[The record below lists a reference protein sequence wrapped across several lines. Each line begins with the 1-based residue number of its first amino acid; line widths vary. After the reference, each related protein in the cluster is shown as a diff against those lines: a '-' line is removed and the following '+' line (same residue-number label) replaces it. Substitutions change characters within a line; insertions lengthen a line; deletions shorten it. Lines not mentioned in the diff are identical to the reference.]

1 MDLFLEL
8 LFITTLAIII
18 LVAAILAFKQRL
30 GEIRA
35 NILLV
40 ILAILLITSTVIA
53 YLTERSK
60 YHYNEVPDKIFSAF
74 QDIACYDFMLICI
87 IALYLIV
94 KIVHSRG

>member
-1 MDLFLEL
+1 MFLEL
-8 LFITTLAIII
+8 LFVTTLAIII

-30 GEIRA
+30 GETRA
-35 NILLV
+35 NILLA

-60 YHYNEVPDKIFSAF
+60 YHINDVPEQIFSAY

-87 IALYLIV
+87 IGVYLIV
-94 KIVHSRG
+94 KIVHSQG